1 MTVLLGTVLIVGT
14 LAGGLMLYLKTDR
27 LDREIRA
34 QLEERRGR

>member
-1 MTVLLGTVLIVGT
+1 MTTIFGTLIIVGS
-14 LAGGLMLYLKTDR
+14 LVGGLLLYLKTDR